1 MNQELETYLRTFV
14 NHAQD
19 DWYEMLPSAELAIN
33 GKDAASTG
41 VSPFFLEHGYHINPF
56 SIQEELSEA
65 VRNSPVAIA
74 DRIVRKL
81 QDAREWAQSA
91 MTHAQQV
98 QEEATNRHRQ
108 QSPSYKVGDK
118 VWLNLTNIRTNR
130 TTKKLDAKHAKFT
143 IIEVIGSH
151 SYKLDTPPGLHPV
164 FHSRLLRPAAND
176 PLPSQVQDDTQPLP
190 RLVGDEKEYDIEEI
204 LDEKVIRRGRNRKEV
219 RRFLVKWI
227 GYALPTWEPYDALED
242 TAALARWEEKEGG
255 NVKG

>member
-1 MNQELETYLRTFV
+1 
-14 NHAQD
+14 
-19 DWYEMLPSAELAIN
+19 
-33 GKDAASTG
+33 
-41 VSPFFLEHGYHINPF
+41 
-56 SIQEELSEA
+56 
-65 VRNSPVAIA
+65 
-74 DRIVRKL
+74 
-81 QDAREWAQSA
+81 

-143 IIEVIGSH
+143 IIKVIGSH

-219 RRFLVKWI
+219 RRFLVK
-227 GYALPTWEPYDALED
+227 
-242 TAALARWEEKEGG
+242 
-255 NVKG
+255 